1 MNVNLNNV
9 KLSVSGWNVQMQV
22 AQKSSWETPV
32 MG

>member
-9 KLSVSGWNVQMQV
+9 KLSVSDGKCRCNLPRRAVE
-22 AQKSSWETPV
+22 ETPV